1 MTEPTGQQ
9 PYDASQPTPYE
20 SAPPP
25 PAYQAPG
32 YQAPAA
38 PGYPTPA
45 GPGYQQPGYQAPGYQ
60 QAAYYQQPYQAGPA
74 TNQKALLSM
83 IFGIVGLTLVP
94 ILASIA
100 AVVLG
105 HMSRKEIE
113 RTGEGGRGMST
124 AGLVMGYIGSVGYL
138 VLIVAFF
145 VFFAAL
151 FASGEI
157 TTY

>member
-9 PYDASQPTPYE
+9 PYDASQPPAYQA
-20 SAPPP
+20 APPP
-25 PAYQAPG
+25 PA

-38 PGYPTPA
+38 PGYPTQA
-45 GPGYQQPGYQAPGYQ
+45 APGYPQ
-60 QAAYYQQPYQAGPA
+60 PAYYQQPYQAGPP

-94 ILASIA
+94 ILASIV

-105 HMSRKEIE
+105 HMSRKEIA

-138 VLIVAFF
+138 LAIVAFF
-145 VFFAAL
+145 AFFAAL
-151 FASGEI
+151 WASGEI